1 LRYVEA
7 TRLDIMTL
15 LLAPRYSRYAAQRH
29 AAQPDLA
36 ERLDYGQPWSLLRL
50 QQRLAALHPPGP
62 DETQLAQALRQLRQ
76 EVFLSLMERD
86 LRGDAPLDE
95 VTHSMTWL
103 AETTVQAALCW
114 ATHQLV
120 SKHGTPQDAQG
131 QPIDLLVIGMGKLG
145 GRELNVSSDIDLIFA
160 YLEDG
165 TTQAGENQT
174 ALTYQEFF
182 ERVGRK
188 TIALLADATADGSVF
203 RVDMRLRPY
212 GDAGPLVS
220 SLAMLE
226 NYFITQGREWERYA
240 WLKARVISQP
250 VLLHDQAAVWQQA
263 LTQLDQLVRPFVY
276 RRYLDFGAIEALRD
290 LHGKI
295 KQELGRRNHQHPTLR
310 QANGNGQDAELNI
323 KLGRGGIREI
333 EFITQVFQLIRG
345 GRDAA
350 LRVRSTQA
358 ALLLCADRGH
368 LDPQIADALLHA
380 YSFLRRLE
388 HCLQYRDDA
397 QTHQLPTDPRQQA
410 ELATMMGME
419 YAVWQTTLTQHRTL
433 VRQQFD
439 QVFGAKDH
447 LTALAQQ
454 AQASGT
460 GEAQLLQTLGAK
472 FGNAVLQEIC
482 SHLEQTRNSGRYFGL
497 PEAHRQ
503 RFERLI
509 PALLALCAG
518 VNDPAVTLRRALDLL
533 ETIGGRG
540 AYLALLCEYPQALE
554 HVVRLLGSSS
564 WAATYLLRHPLLLDE
579 LVDPRSLYTPVDLT
593 AFDADLRSLL
603 AQHHDDAERQMDLLR
618 EAHHAQIFHLL
629 LQDLEGILSV
639 ETLADHLSA
648 LADCVLQ
655 ISLECVWARLRNS
668 AAAPGS
674 GWPAHPHF
682 AIIAYGKLGG
692 KELGYASDLDLI
704 FLYEE
709 DHPDAQE
716 HYARLAQ
723 RLTSWL
729 ASQTR
734 AGLLFEIDLRLRPN
748 GNAGLLV
755 SSLPA
760 FIRYQREA
768 AWVWEHQ
775 ALTRARFCAGDA
787 LLGAAFE
794 HERSLILRQPHAADT
809 LAQEV
814 LKMRQK
820 MHEGHRN
827 PSDLFDLKHDS
838 GGMVDIEFC
847 VQYLVLL
854 HSARITALTAN
865 LGNIA
870 LLGRCAEAG
879 LIPAT
884 LAQRVGNAYRRF
896 RALQHQLRLDGAPHA
911 RVAPDC
917 IADEREAVLA
927 LWEHLF
933 AGQVKKACTPD

>member
-1 LRYVEA
+1 
-7 TRLDIMTL
+7 MTI
-15 LLAPRYSRYAAQRH
+15 LLAPRYSHYAAQRH

-36 ERLDYGQPWSLLRL
+36 KRLDYQHPWSPARL
-50 QQRLAALHPPGP
+50 QQRLAARMPPLP
-62 DETQLAQALRQLRQ
+62 DEAQLAQALRQLRQ

-103 AETTVQAALCW
+103 AETTVQAALRW
-114 ATHQLV
+114 STAQLV
-120 SKHGTPQDAQG
+120 IKHGTPLDTLG

-165 TTQAGENQT
+165 TTQAGANQT
-174 ALTYQEFF
+174 ALTHQEFF

-310 QANGNGQDAELNI
+310 QTNGNGADAERNI

-333 EFITQVFQLIRG
+333 EFIAQVFQLIRG

-350 LRVRSTQA
+350 LRVRSTQG
-358 ALLLCADRGH
+358 ALLLCAERGH
-368 LDPQIADALLHA
+368 LDPQIADALLQA
-380 YSFLRRLE
+380 YGFLRRLE

-397 QTHQLPTDPRQQA
+397 QTHQLPADPQQLA
-410 ELATMMGME
+410 ELAAMMGME
-419 YAVWQTTLTQHRTL
+419 YPVWETTLTQHRAL
-433 VRQQFD
+433 VQQQFD
-439 QVFGAKDH
+439 LVFGAKNH
-447 LTALAQQ
+447 LAVLEQKT
-454 AQASGT
+454 QASGSD
-460 GEAQLLQTLGAK
+460 EAQLLQTLGAQ
-472 FGNAVLQEIC
+472 FGNAALQQIC
-482 SHLEQTRNSGRYFGL
+482 THLEQTRNSGKYLGL
-497 PEAHRQ
+497 PEQHRQ

-509 PALLALCAG
+509 PAVLARCTG
-518 VNDPAVTLRRALDLL
+518 VNDPAATLRRALDLL
-533 ETIGGRG
+533 ETIGRRG

-554 HVVRLLGSSS
+554 RVVRLLGSSS

-579 LVDPRSLYTPVDLT
+579 LVDPRSLYTPVDLA

-618 EAHHAQIFHLL
+618 EAHHTQVFRLL
-629 LQDLEGILSV
+629 LQDLEGILKV

-648 LADCVLQ
+648 LADRVLQ
-655 ISLECVWARLRNS
+655 ISLEYVWTRLRASPQNQ
-668 AAAPGS
+668 GND
-674 GWPAHPHF
+674 WPARPHF
-682 AIIAYGKLGG
+682 AIIGYGKLGG

-787 LLGAAFE
+787 TLGAAFE
-794 HERSLILRQPHAADT
+794 HERTRILRQPRAADT
-809 LAQEV
+809 LAQDV
-814 LKMRQK
+814 LTMRQK
-820 MHEGHRN
+820 MHDGHRN
-827 PSDLFDLKHDS
+827 PSPLFDLKHDS

-854 HSARITALTAN
+854 HSARIAALTAN

-870 LLGRCAEAG
+870 LLTHCAEAG
-879 LIPAT
+879 LIPAP
-884 LAQRVGNAYRRF
+884 LAQQVGNAYRHF

-911 RVAPDC
+911 RVEPERVT
-917 IADEREAVLA
+917 DEREAVLA
-927 LWEHLF
+927 LWEYLF
-933 AGQVKKACTPD
+933 DGAIKKS